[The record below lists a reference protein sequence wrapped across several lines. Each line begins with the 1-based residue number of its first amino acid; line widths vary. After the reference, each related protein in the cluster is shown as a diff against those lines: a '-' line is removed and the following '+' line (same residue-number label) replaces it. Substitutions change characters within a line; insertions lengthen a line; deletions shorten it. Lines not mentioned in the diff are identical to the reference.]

1 MTLRSWQMVTI
12 VPIVWSHHDTASSIA
27 STDALLCEFP
37 DMLLRSGFSRL
48 AACRLST
55 TAANTAHVPKVC
67 IVGSGPA
74 GFYAAQQIIKSHETA
89 EVDIYEKLPVPFG
102 LVRFGVAPDHP
113 EVKNCINTF
122 TQTAS
127 KNRVTFLGNVDIG
140 SDVTFSQLR
149 QAYHAIIL
157 AYGNAKDRTMN
168 IPGEE
173 LSGVLSARQFVGWY
187 NGLPEDADLNVNLDV
202 ESVAIIGQG
211 NVALDVARILLTPMD
226 MLRKT
231 DIPESVLDCLDKS
244 RVKYVTLIGRR
255 GPQNVA
261 FTIKELREMVNLPG
275 CRPSLI
281 AGDYQHL
288 RDLVP
293 SLPRPRKRLLELL
306 AKTALDTPAPALA
319 SAWAAA
325 QKEWRLRFLLSP
337 VEVLAGTDGQ
347 TVSGLKLAHN
357 RLQGDGENQRA
368 VQTEETETLECGL
381 VLRSIGYKG
390 IPIDPSLPFDQR
402 TGTIANDNGRVK
414 GENGIYVSGWIGTGP
429 VGVILSTMTSG
440 FTSGKM
446 LVADLNSGQIDG
458 TSARGG
464 KEEILEGLTKKGL
477 RPVTFTDWNRLD
489 KFEVEAGTKLGKPRE
504 KVTNVQKMLDITYD

>member
-1 MTLRSWQMVTI
+1 
-12 VPIVWSHHDTASSIA
+12 
-27 STDALLCEFP
+27 
-37 DMLLRSGFSRL
+37 MLLRLGISRW

-55 TAANTAHVPKVC
+55 SAATSTAHVPKVC

-74 GFYAAQQIIKSHETA
+74 GFYAAQQIIKSHEAA

-102 LVRFGVAPDHP
+102 LVRYGVAPDHP

-127 KNRVTFLGNVDIG
+127 KNRVTFLGNIDIG

-157 AYGNAKDRTMN
+157 AYGNAKDRKLD

-187 NGLPEDADLNVNLDV
+187 NGLPEDADLKVNLDV
-202 ESVAIIGQG
+202 ESVAVVGQG

-231 DIPESVLDCLDKS
+231 DIPENVLACLDKS
-244 RVKYVTLIGRR
+244 QVKYVTLIGRR

-275 CRPSLI
+275 CRPNLI

-288 RDLVP
+288 KDLIP

-319 SAWAAA
+319 SAWASA

-337 VEVLAGTDGQ
+337 VEVLAGADGQ

-357 RLQGDGENQRA
+357 RLEGDGDNQRA
-368 VQTEETETLECGL
+368 VQTEETESLECGL
-381 VLRSIGYKG
+381 ILRSIGYKG
-390 IPIDPSLPFDQR
+390 VPIDSSLPFDHR

-414 GENGIYVSGWIGTGP
+414 GHNGVYVSGWIGTGP

-446 LVADLNSGQIDG
+446 LVADMNSGQVDVS
-458 TSARGG
+458 SARGG
-464 KEEILEGLTKKGL
+464 KEEVLDILSKKDKK
-477 RPVTFTDWNRLD
+477 PVTFSDWNRLD
-489 KFEVEAGTKLGKPRE
+489 KFETEIGAKLGKPRE
-504 KVTNVQKMLDITYD
+504 KVTNIQRMIDISHD